1 MVPMLARPN
10 TIEAV
15 SMWILT
21 KHLRNRSS
29 RAELES
35 QLIQRTIALEK
46 LSQKLLK
53 IQDEERR
60 KVARD
65 LHDVVGQT
73 LAVLKMALADLE
85 RRLRQGQDI
94 SPVLS
99 DLNALADQGLLEI
112 RTMSY
117 LLHPPMLDEIGF
129 STAAQWYVEGF
140 AKRSGINAKVEFA
153 PDQERLPITIETTLF
168 RVMQEGLTNVHRY
181 SGASEVSIRFQR
193 EADSVALEIADC
205 GCGIPAELLR
215 CMGEG
220 GSGAGV
226 GLAGMRERLGE
237 LNGTLEITSSNFG
250 TTLRAVI
257 PLIPEDR
264 SAPFP
269 GYAPIPFSVVPHL
282 AGARMAERAS

>member
-1 MVPMLARPN
+1 
-10 TIEAV
+10 
-15 SMWILT
+15 MWILT
-21 KHLRNRSS
+21 KHLLNRSS

-35 QLIQRTIALEK
+35 QLVQRTIALEK
-46 LSQKLLK
+46 LSQKVLK

-73 LAVLKMALADLE
+73 LAALKMALADLD
-85 RRLRQGQDI
+85 RRLRQNQDV

-99 DLNALADQGLLEI
+99 DLNALVDQGLLEI

-129 STAAQWYVEGF
+129 SAAARWYVEGF
-140 AKRSGINAKVEFA
+140 AKRSGISAKVEFA
-153 PDQERLPITIETTLF
+153 PDQERMPITIETALF

-181 SGASEVSIRFQR
+181 SGAYEVSIRFQR

-205 GCGIPAELLR
+205 GCGIPADLLQR
-215 CMGEG
+215 LGEG

-226 GLAGMRERLGE
+226 GLAGIRERLGE
-237 LNGTLEITSSNFG
+237 LNGTLEITSTNLG
-250 TTLRAVI
+250 TTLRAAI

-264 SAPFP
+264 SAPFRD
-269 GYAPIPFSVVPHL
+269 YASIPFSVVPHL
-282 AGARMAERAS
+282 PGATIAERAS

>member
-1 MVPMLARPN
+1 
-10 TIEAV
+10 
-15 SMWILT
+15 MWILT
-21 KHLRNRSS
+21 GHLRNRPS

-35 QLIQRTIALEK
+35 QLIQRSIALEK
-46 LSQKLLK
+46 LLQKLLK
-53 IQDEERR
+53 VQDEERR
-60 KVARD
+60 KIARD

-73 LAVLKMALADLE
+73 LAVLKMALADLG
-85 RRLRQGQDI
+85 RRLQQNQDI

-129 STAAQWYVEGF
+129 SAAAQWYVEGF

-205 GCGIPAELLR
+205 GCGIPAELLQR
-215 CMGEG
+215 LGEG

-237 LNGTLEITSSNFG
+237 LDGTLEITSSNFG

-257 PLIPEDR
+257 PLTSEER
-264 SAPFP
+264 SSQFR
-269 GYAPIPFSVVPHL
+269 GYAPTPFSAVPHL
-282 AGARMAERAS
+282 VEERLVERAS